1 MGNYILS
8 KQAETDIDLIV
19 DFIAQDNLQSG
30 LEFYD
35 EVDRIC
41 TLIGTMPDMG
51 SIVDFIEVP
60 EYRMFPIGRFR
71 SYWVFYA
78 MHDETPMVARVFH
91 VRQDIAGHLF
101 GED

>member
-60 EYRMFPIGRFR
+60 EYRMFPIGHPQLIGLL
-71 SYWVFYA
+71 V
-78 MHDETPMVARVFH
+78 
-91 VRQDIAGHLF
+91 L
-101 GED
+101 